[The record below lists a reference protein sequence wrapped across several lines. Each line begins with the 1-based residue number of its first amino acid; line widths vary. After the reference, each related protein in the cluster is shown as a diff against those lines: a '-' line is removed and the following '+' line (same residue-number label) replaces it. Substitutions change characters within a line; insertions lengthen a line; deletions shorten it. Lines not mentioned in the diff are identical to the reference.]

1 MPYKGNV
8 WKDGPDGRTPIT
20 AAKLT
25 KIEDGITSAQAEA
38 EKAQGVADQAKAAAT
53 NANGALN
60 AVNAAFALAM
70 DAVVPIGA
78 VLPFYGT
85 RPPKNWL
92 LCYGQEVSRTDYKA
106 LFDVI
111 GTSAGGGDG
120 STTFNVP
127 DLRGKVIYG
136 QGQSDFTLITG
147 TNVGET
153 HHTLTLAEMPSH
165 GHEIVEHAN
174 RNARWRVAVA
184 STDIGAGDSGS
195 GYTYQISS
203 GSSEFSRRPYATDV
217 GGGNAF
223 PMRPRGSVASMIIR
237 AK

>member
-1 MPYKGNV
+1 MPYTGNV

-25 KIEDGITSAQAEA
+25 KIEDGISAAHASA

-70 DAVVPIGA
+70 GAVVPIGA

-85 RPPKNWL
+85 YPPKNWL
-92 LCYGQEVSRTDYKA
+92 LCYGQEVSRTDYRA
-106 LFDVI
+106 LFDAI
-111 GTSAGGGDG
+111 GTSAGGGNG

-136 QGQSDFTLITG
+136 QGAQNFSQNTG
-147 TNVGET
+147 ATVGET
-153 HHTLTLAEMPSH
+153 HHQLTINELPAH
-165 GHEIVEHAN
+165 GHEIVDFNN
-174 RNARWRVAVA
+174 RSAHYRAAV
-184 STDIGAGDSGS
+184 SNTDIGVNDNGN
-195 GYTYQISS
+195 GYTYATAS
-203 GSSEFSRRPYATDV
+203 GATKYDRRPYASDV
-217 GGGNAF
+217 GGNT
-223 PMRPRGSVASMIIR
+223 PIPIRPHGSVATMIIR

>member
-1 MPYKGNV
+1 MPYTGNV

-25 KIEDGITSAQAEA
+25 KIESGIASAQAEA
-38 EKAQGVADQAKAAAT
+38 EKATSSATAARASLESVNSSYLAIM
-53 NANGALN
+53 NAI
-60 AVNAAFALAM
+60 
-70 DAVVPIGA
+70 VPIGA
-78 VLPFYGT
+78 VLPYYGT
-85 RPPKNWL
+85 TPPRDWL
-92 LCYGQEVSRTDYKA
+92 LCYGQAVSRTEYKA
-106 LFDVI
+106 LFAAI
-111 GTSAGGGDG
+111 GTSIGSGDG

-127 DLRGKVIYG
+127 DLRGKVVYG
-136 QGQSDFTLITG
+136 QGDVSFTAITG

-165 GHEIVEHAN
+165 GHEIAEHAN

-184 STDIGAGDSGS
+184 STDIGAGDSGN
-195 GYTYQISS
+195 GYTYQVSS
-203 GSSEFSRRPYATDV
+203 GPSEFPRRPYATDV
-217 GGGNAF
+217 GGGQSF